1 MITVVSDEN
10 IYLQSLN
17 VKSRDKKIKNNN
29 LASLHI
35 LIGEALGRA
44 MLDFR
49 PLYANSFETVQGV
62 QCTAEKVN
70 KSNITIVVLM
80 RAGLY
85 VGQGVRN
92 ILDSEDQIFILS
104 NNVEDVDLGYIDGR
118 DVIVIDSVIN
128 TGETIVKY
136 IDRFQSA
143 KSVSCI
149 SMVMQSCFKKIA
161 SQYPYV
167 LFLTSRVSEN
177 YYIGKG
183 ATDTGNRLFGT
194 IK

>member
-1 MITVVSDEN
+1 
-10 IYLQSLN
+10 
-17 VKSRDKKIKNNN
+17 
-29 LASLHI
+29 
-35 LIGEALGRA
+35 
-44 MLDFR
+44 
-49 PLYANSFETVQGV
+49 
-62 QCTAEKVN
+62 
-70 KSNITIVVLM
+70 M

-92 ILDSEDQIFILS
+92 ILDSDDQVFILS
-104 NNVEDVDLGYIDGR
+104 NNVDDIELIYIDGR
-118 DVIVIDSVIN
+118 DVIIVDSVIN
-128 TGETIVKY
+128 TGETIINY
-136 IDRFQSA
+136 INSFQSA

-149 SMVMQSCFKKIA
+149 SIVMQSLFKKTA
-161 SQYPYV
+161 DQYPNV

>member
-1 MITVVSDEN
+1 MISVVSDEN

-17 VKSRDKKIKNNN
+17 FKSRDKNIKNNN

-44 MLDFR
+44 MLGFR
-49 PLYANSFETVQGV
+49 PIYTNSFETVQGV
-62 QCTAEKVN
+62 QCTAEEVD

-92 ILDSEDQIFILS
+92 ILDSEDQVFILS
-104 NNVEDVDLGYIDGR
+104 NNIEDVELVYIDGR
-118 DVIVIDSVIN
+118 DVIIIDSIIN
-128 TGETIVKY
+128 TGKTIVKY

-149 SMVMQSCFKKIA
+149 SMVMQSLFKKTVD
-161 SQYPYV
+161 QYPDI

-183 ATDTGNRLFGT
+183 VTDTGNRLFGT